1 MTTIIYNGVILR
13 DCETKSFE
21 QQIVYDESKTD
32 LMYSKFRIR
41 VASTLAATRY
51 PSQRSFGI
59 STPTA
64 NPIETATQRQKLI
77 QRLLAEPRQD
87 FWMLVDSGVV
97 NEQLTP
103 AQLAQLTPPLNTG
116 VDDFL
121 LMATGNAEGFMELH
135 PDSDQYTPINNVAR
149 IDVLDAENGPKPTS
163 VTVTEIIGG
172 RTFRVEFEIE
182 VVRKFCLPGFADTPP
197 PFAIWGSIEPTGSL
211 VLNNRWHLDESKDE
225 NWITTRVLQGT
236 LRVANKAIWPHLMRS
251 VCVPPLLRGYKRVRQ
266 SFVDDPTGLILKY
279 RIEDQQAHASP
290 PWPAIAWK
298 AHHAESAG
306 GPNGSIL
313 TGELSIRL
321 TGPPGVDKV
330 QLIEAAGKV
339 ANDRIRGLSPTFDGN
354 GRPSYTTVINS
365 ASVVNVLDEPTIE
378 MRVNVRYT
386 DKDQKKNL
394 MIRIN
399 EMGRPLTT
407 LISNQ
412 NPRYQ
417 VEGYDPRI
425 WPVPLP
431 YDSDSPAGVFACYL
445 QHPCSIWHAVPQ
457 GSLPGSVATPPR
469 PPVADSGYPDAE
481 LYSSTHDLPDEDDFL
496 KDGPDYSENRPED
509 IFTFPY
515 IFVEL
520 ENQYVLHNG
529 WSQLPFA
536 DTDPNAAKTALLV
549 QLHGRIAKRILTMT
563 ASRDGEM
570 PLIPALTE
578 DITDHNGIREVME
591 SSSISIK
598 APELTAGG
606 TNRRYA
612 VRCVY
617 VYLLERAP
625 RLTEKLRGGST
636 QIDKVLPQ
644 NNWLDLSRS
653 QNTGGMQY

>member
-1 MTTIIYNGVILR
+1 LR

-41 VASTLAATRY
+41 VASTLAAIR
-51 PSQRSFGI
+51 SSGNSFGI
-59 STPTA
+59 AP
-64 NPIETATQRQKLI
+64 PIGSGTTATQRERAI
-77 QRLLAEPRQD
+77 QRLLSEPRKD
-87 FWMLVDSGVV
+87 FWMLIDSGVA
-97 NEQLTP
+97 NEQMTA
-103 AQLAQLTPPLNTG
+103 AQLSALTPPANTG
-116 VDDFL
+116 IDDFL
-121 LMATGNAEGFMELH
+121 LIATGSVDGLMDLH
-135 PDSDQYTPINNVAR
+135 PLSSQYGSGDVVAR
-149 IDVLDAENGPKPTS
+149 VDVVDVENGPKPTS
-163 VTVTEIIGG
+163 VNVTEIIGG

-182 VVRKFCLPGFADTPP
+182 VCRKFCLPNFLDNPP
-197 PFAIWGSIEPTGSL
+197 PFNIWGSIVPTGSV
-211 VLNNRWHLDESKDE
+211 VLSNRWFLDESKDE

-236 LRVANKAIWPHLMRS
+236 LRVTQKSFWPHLVRS

-290 PWPAIAWK
+290 PWPAVAWK
-298 AHHAESAG
+298 AHHAESAS

-313 TGELSIRL
+313 TGEISIRL

-330 QLIEAAGKV
+330 QLIGAAGKV

-354 GRPSYTTVINS
+354 NRPSYSTIINS

-407 LISNQ
+407 LVSADD
-412 NPRYQ
+412 PRYQ

-431 YDSDSPAGVFACYL
+431 YDSLTPAGIFASYL
-445 QHPCSIWHAVPQ
+445 QNPCSVWHAVPQ
-457 GSLPGSVATPPR
+457 GSLPGSIPDPPR
-469 PPVADSGYPDAE
+469 PDVVDSGYPDAD
-481 LYSSTHDLPDEDDFL
+481 LYSSTHDLPDEDDFI
-496 KDGPDYSENRPED
+496 KDVADDGNAAED
-509 IFTFPY
+509 IDNFPY
-515 IFVEL
+515 VFLDL
-520 ENQYVLHNG
+520 ENEYVTHNG

-536 DTDPNAAKTALLV
+536 DTDPNAARTALLV
-549 QLHGRIAKRILTMT
+549 QLHGRVAKRILTVT
-563 ASRDGEM
+563 ASRDGQQPM
-570 PLIPALTE
+570 IPALTE

-591 SSSISIK
+591 KYSISIK
-598 APELTAGG
+598 APELSAGG
-606 TNRRYA
+606 TNRRFA

-636 QIDKVLPQ
+636 QIDKILPQ
-644 NNWLDLSRS
+644 ANWLDLSQV
-653 QNTGGMQY
+653 QNTGGMQF